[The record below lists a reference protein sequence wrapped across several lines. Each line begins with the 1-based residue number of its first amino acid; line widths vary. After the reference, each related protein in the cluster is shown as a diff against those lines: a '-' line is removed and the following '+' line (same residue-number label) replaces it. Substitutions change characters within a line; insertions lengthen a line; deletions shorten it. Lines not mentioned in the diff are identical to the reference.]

1 MKSHSHG
8 AVKMTAM
15 RYDAQRPRAANP
27 VRVQDLS
34 LRDGHQSL
42 FATRGR
48 TEDLLAVAAA
58 MDQVGFHSM
67 EVWGGATFDTSHRFL
82 NEDPW
87 ERLRLLRRR
96 ITGTPLS
103 MLLRGQNLVGYR
115 NYADDV
121 AEAFVQRACDH
132 GMDIFRVF
140 DALNDFRNF
149 STVVKVIRKNK
160 KHFQGTV
167 CYSLTE
173 PRMGGEVY
181 NLEYYLAKARE
192 LEALGA
198 DSICIKDMAGIVA
211 PYDAYAL
218 VAALKDAVKL
228 PIHLH
233 THFTSG
239 MGDLALLKA
248 VEAGVDVIDT
258 CLAPYAY
265 RSSHPAVEPLV
276 ASLLGTNRDTG
287 LDLSKLAEIGREME
301 KHIPKYVHLAD
312 ATRFAI
318 IDIDVLLHQTPGG
331 MLSNLVNQLKE
342 MKELDKLE
350 QVFQA
355 LPEVR
360 RELGQVPLVTPTS
373 QIVGTQTVNNVLF
386 DKPDHRYTRITEQV
400 KDLCY
405 GLYGATPRPI
415 DPQVQARALADY
427 PRGQKPITVRPGE
440 ILEPELETARKHA
453 GELARD
459 LDELLIYA
467 LFPVTGKRFLLWKH
481 GLEKPP
487 AEVAPRT
494 LEDVQRERD
503 LVTRALQQARVARPQ
518 AAQRP
523 PEASTPQAGRTAQ
536 PQAAQ
541 RPQVGATPLAGLQAF
556 EVYVNGEY
564 FRVEVGAE
572 GQPAIASAAASGSPP
587 AGPRPPQAGYAAAPQ
602 ADSPQGGLGA
612 LQTPQAG
619 SALSAPQAP
628 QAGFAPTAA
637 PPAGT
642 VVAAPLPG
650 MVVGYKKRAGDAVRT
665 GETVVVLEAMK
676 MHNNIE
682 APCDGTLAELHCRE
696 GDSVP
701 KGQPLFRIV

>member
-8 AVKMTAM
+8 AVQMTAM
-15 RYDAQRPRAANP
+15 RYEADRPKAANP
-27 VRVQDLS
+27 VKVQDLS

-48 TEDLLAVAAA
+48 TEDMLAVAVA
-58 MDQVGFHSM
+58 MDKVGFHSM

-87 ERLRLLRRR
+87 ERLRLLRGH

-115 NYADDV
+115 NYPDDV
-121 AEAFVQRACDH
+121 AEAFAQRACDH

-149 STVVKVIRKNK
+149 STVVKVIKKNK
-160 KHFQGTV
+160 KHFQGTI

-192 LEALGA
+192 LATLGA
-198 DSICIKDMAGIVA
+198 DSICIKDMAGILA
-211 PYDAYAL
+211 PYDAHAL
-218 VAALKDAVKL
+218 VAALKAAVKL
-228 PIHLH
+228 PINLH

-248 VEAGVDVIDT
+248 VEAGVDIIDT

-276 ASLLGTNRDTG
+276 AGLLGTSRDTG

-350 QVFQA
+350 KVFQA

-386 DKPDHRYTRITEQV
+386 DKPGQRYTRITEQV

-415 DPQVQARALADY
+415 DPQVRAKALADY
-427 PRGQKPITVRPGE
+427 PRGSKPIEVRPGE

-467 LFPVTGKRFLLWKH
+467 LFPVTGKRFLMWKH

-487 AEVAPRT
+487 AEVAART

-503 LVTRALQQARVARPQ
+503 LVSRTLQQARAPR
-518 AAQRP
+518 AGQRP
-523 PEASTPQAGRTAQ
+523 PADSTAGPRPASPAGSTTPQARV
-536 PQAAQ
+536 PQAGTA
-541 RPQVGATPLAGLQAF
+541 PLSSRQAF
-556 EVYVNGEY
+556 DVYVNGEY

-572 GQPAIASAAASGSPP
+572 GQPGLSAGYPPGAAFTPP
-587 AGPRPPQAGYAAAPQ
+587 AGFPAAP
-602 ADSPQGGLGA
+602 AAQGA
-612 LQTPQAG
+612 PSTSAPSAG
-619 SALSAPQAP
+619 STPPAQAVP
-628 QAGFAPTAA
+628 A
-637 PPAGT
+637 PAGT
-642 VVAAPLPG
+642 LVAAPLPG
-650 MVVGYKKRAGDAVRT
+650 MVVGYKKRAGEPVRT

-682 APCDGTLAELHCRE
+682 APCDGTLAELYCRE

-701 KGQPLFRIV
+701 KGQALFRIE

>member
-87 ERLRLLRRR
+87 ERLRLLRAR

-211 PYDAYAL
+211 PYDAFAL

-386 DKPDHRYTRITEQV
+386 DKPDRRYTRITEQV

-487 AEVAPRT
+487 AEVEPRT

-503 LVTRALQQARVARPQ
+503 LVTRALQQARAAPQAGSAAPPHAARRPQ
-518 AAQRP
+518 AGV
-523 PEASTPQAGRTAQ
+523 PQAGFSA
-536 PQAAQ
+536 
-541 RPQVGATPLAGLQAF
+541 PLAALQAF
-556 EVYVNGEY
+556 DVYVNGEY

-572 GQPAIASAAASGSPP
+572 GQPAIAPAAASG
-587 AGPRPPQAGYAAAPQ
+587 APQ
-602 ADSPQGGLGA
+602 APQK
-612 LQTPQAG
+612 G
-619 SALSAPQAP
+619 SELSAPQTP
-628 QAGFAPTAA
+628 QAGFAPAAA

-682 APCDGTLAELHCRE
+682 APCDGTLAELNCRE

>member
-1 MKSHSHG
+1 MKSDSHG

-15 RYDAQRPRAANP
+15 RYEADRPKAANP
-27 VRVQDLS
+27 VKVQDLS

-48 TEDLLAVAAA
+48 TEDLLAVAEA
-58 MDQVGFHSM
+58 MDKVGFYSM
-67 EVWGGATFDTSHRFL
+67 EVWGGATFDTSHRYL

-87 ERLRLLRRR
+87 ERLRLLRER

-115 NYADDV
+115 NYPDDV
-121 AEAFVQRACDH
+121 VEAFVQRACDH

-149 STVVKVIRKNK
+149 STVVKVIQKNK
-160 KHFQGTV
+160 KHFQGTI

-173 PRMGGEVY
+173 PRMGGEVF

-192 LEALGA
+192 LEAMGA

-218 VAALKDAVKL
+218 VAALKSAVKV
-228 PIHLH
+228 PIQFH

-287 LDLSKLAEIGREME
+287 LDLHKLAEIGREME

-342 MKELDKLE
+342 MAELDKLE
-350 QVFQA
+350 KVFQA

-386 DKPDHRYTRITEQV
+386 DKPGQRYSRITEQV
-400 KDLCY
+400 KDLCF

-415 DPQVQARALADY
+415 DPQVQAKALADY
-427 PRGQKPITVRPGE
+427 PRGREPITVRPGE

-453 GELARD
+453 GELARN

-467 LFPVTGKRFLLWKH
+467 LFPVTGKRFLMWKH

-487 AEVAPRT
+487 AEVTPRT
-494 LEDVQRERD
+494 LEDVQRERE
-503 LVTRALQQARVARPQ
+503 LIAKTLQQARVAGRQPAPQGGAAPAQ
-518 AAQRP
+518 AAH
-523 PEASTPQAGRTAQ
+523 TA
-536 PQAAQ
+536 PAAPVP
-541 RPQVGATPLAGLQAF
+541 RSAALQAF
-556 EVYVNGEY
+556 EVYVNGER
-564 FRVEVGAE
+564 FRVEVGPE
-572 GQPAIASAAASGSPP
+572 GLQ
-587 AGPRPPQAGYAAAPQ
+587 AAAPVP
-602 ADSPQGGLGA
+602 APAGDARSPAGASGGVPPARPRRRRARGA
-612 LQTPQAG
+612 
-619 SALSAPQAP
+619 
-628 QAGFAPTAA
+628 
-637 PPAGT
+637 AGT
-642 VVAAPLPG
+642 VVTAPLPG
-650 MVVGYKKRAGDAVRT
+650 LVVGYKKKAGDAVRT

-682 APCDGTLAELHCRE
+682 APCDGTLAEVHCRE
-696 GDSVP
+696 GDNVP
-701 KGQPLFRIV
+701 KDQPLFRIV

>member
-1 MKSHSHG
+1 MKSDSHG
-8 AVKMTAM
+8 AVHMTAM
-15 RYDAQRPRAANP
+15 RYDADRPKAANP
-27 VRVQDLS
+27 VKVQDLS

-48 TEDLLAVAAA
+48 TEDLLAVAGA
-58 MDQVGFHSM
+58 MDRVGFHSL

-87 ERLRLLRRR
+87 ERLRLLRGR

-149 STVVKVIRKNK
+149 ATVVKVIKKNK
-160 KHFQGTV
+160 KHFQGTI

-181 NLEYYLAKARE
+181 NLSYYLAKARE
-192 LEALGA
+192 LAALGA
-198 DSICIKDMAGIVA
+198 DSVCIKDMAGIVA

-218 VAALKDAVKL
+218 VAALKEAVKL

-248 VEAGVDVIDT
+248 VEAGVDIIDT

-276 ASLLGTNRDTG
+276 ASLLGTSRDTG
-287 LDLSKLAEIGREME
+287 LDLKKLAEIGREME

-350 QVFQA
+350 KVFQA

-360 RELGQVPLVTPTS
+360 RELGQLPLVTPTS

-386 DKPDHRYTRITEQV
+386 DKPDQRYTRITEQV

-415 DPQVQARALADY
+415 DPQVQAKALADY
-427 PRGQKPITVRPGE
+427 PRGKKPITVRPGE

-467 LFPVTGKRFLLWKH
+467 LFPVTGKRFLMWKH

-494 LEDVQRERD
+494 LEDVQRERE
-503 LVTRALQQARVARPQ
+503 LVLRALQQARTGTPPAGQAVAAASPPKAEAAVPRP
-518 AAQRP
+518 
-523 PEASTPQAGRTAQ
+523 S
-536 PQAAQ
+536 
-541 RPQVGATPLAGLQAF
+541 LQAF
-556 EVYVNGEY
+556 DVYVNGEY
-564 FRVEVGAE
+564 FRVEVGPE
-572 GQPAIASAAASGSPP
+572 GGPPILPASPAPAAVAAPQSPRPEPAGASAAPP
-587 AGPRPPQAGYAAAPQ
+587 PSAAP
-602 ADSPQGGLGA
+602 AA
-612 LQTPQAG
+612 
-619 SALSAPQAP
+619 SAPQ
-628 QAGFAPTAA
+628 
-637 PPAGT
+637 GT
-642 VVAAPLPG
+642 VVTAPLPG
-650 MVVGYKKRAGDAVRT
+650 MVVGYKKRAGDTVRA

>member
-1 MKSHSHG
+1 MKSDRHG

-15 RYDAQRPRAANP
+15 RYGAGRPKAADP
-27 VRVQDLS
+27 VKVQDLS

-48 TEDLLAVAAA
+48 TEDMLAVAAA
-58 MDQVGFHSM
+58 MDKVGFHSL

-87 ERLRLLRRR
+87 ERLALLRRH

-115 NYADDV
+115 NYPDDV

-149 STVVKVIRKNK
+149 STVVKVIKKNK
-160 KHFQGTV
+160 KHFQGTI

-181 NLEYYLAKARE
+181 NLEYYLAKAGE

-198 DSICIKDMAGIVA
+198 DSVCIKDMAGILA

-218 VAALKDAVKL
+218 VAALKAAVKL

-248 VEAGVDVIDT
+248 VEAGVDIIDT

-276 ASLLGTNRDTG
+276 VSLLGTSRDTG

-318 IDIDVLLHQTPGG
+318 IDIEVLLHQTPGG

-350 QVFQA
+350 KVFQA

-386 DKPDHRYTRITEQV
+386 DKPDQRYTRITEQV

-415 DPQVQARALADY
+415 DPQVQAKALADY
-427 PRGQKPITVRPGE
+427 PRGNKPITVRPGE
-440 ILEPELETARKHA
+440 ILEPELETARQHA
-453 GELARD
+453 GVLARD

-467 LFPVTGKRFLLWKH
+467 LFPVTGKRFLMWKH

-503 LVTRALQQARVARPQ
+503 LVTRALQQARAPRAGSTAQ
-518 AAQRP
+518 AAQGP
-523 PEASTPQAGRTAQ
+523 PAAPPAGAAGT
-536 PQAAQ
+536 QAASAAPAAQ
-541 RPQVGATPLAGLQAF
+541 QAGLQQQLQVF
-556 EVYVNGEY
+556 DVYVNGEY
-564 FRVEVGAE
+564 FRVEVGA
-572 GQPAIASAAASGSPP
+572 GAQPGLLAGGVPPASGLVPAPAAAAGPQSSRPAPATGPAAPAASAPAPSPAAGV
-587 AGPRPPQAGYAAAPQ
+587 
-602 ADSPQGGLGA
+602 SPQG
-612 LQTPQAG
+612 
-619 SALSAPQAP
+619 
-628 QAGFAPTAA
+628 
-637 PPAGT
+637 T
-642 VVAAPLPG
+642 VVPAPLPG
-650 MVVGYKKRAGDAVRT
+650 MVVGYKKRAGEAVRA

-676 MHNNIE
+676 MHNSIE
-682 APCDGTLAELHCRE
+682 APCDGTLAELYCRE

>member
-15 RYDAQRPRAANP
+15 RYDAGRPKAANP
-27 VRVQDLS
+27 VKVQDLS

-87 ERLRLLRRR
+87 ERLALLRGRV
-96 ITGTPLS
+96 TGTPLS

-149 STVVKVIRKNK
+149 LTVVKVIRKNK
-160 KHFQGTV
+160 KHFQGTI

-181 NLEYYLAKARE
+181 NLDYYLGKARE

-218 VAALKDAVKL
+218 VAALKDAVRL

-287 LDLSKLAEIGREME
+287 LDLKKLAEIGREME

-318 IDIDVLLHQTPGG
+318 IDMDVLLHQTPGG
-331 MLSNLVNQLKE
+331 MLSNLVNQLRE

-350 QVFQA
+350 KVFQA

-360 RELGQVPLVTPTS
+360 RELGQLPLVTPTS
-373 QIVGTQTVNNVLF
+373 QIVGIQTVNNVLF
-386 DKPDHRYTRITEQV
+386 DKPGQRYARITEQV

-415 DPQVQARALADY
+415 DPQVQAKALADY

-453 GELARD
+453 GELARN

-487 AEVAPRT
+487 AEVTPRT

-503 LVTRALQQARVARPQ
+503 LVNRTLQQARAAGPAGQPAASPPASPPKAEAAAHRP
-518 AAQRP
+518 
-523 PEASTPQAGRTAQ
+523 
-536 PQAAQ
+536 
-541 RPQVGATPLAGLQAF
+541 GLQSF
-556 EVYVNGEY
+556 DVYVNGEY

-572 GQPAIASAAASGSPP
+572 GSPAIAAGPGPAP
-587 AGPRPPQAGYAAAPQ
+587 AGPIPAAGPAPAARAPREPQP
-602 ADSPQGGLGA
+602 
-612 LQTPQAG
+612 
-619 SALSAPQAP
+619 AP
-628 QAGFAPTAA
+628 QAGPP
-637 PPAGT
+637 PPAEPQAGPTQAGT
-642 VVAAPLPG
+642 LVTAPLPG
-650 MVVGYKKRAGDAVRT
+650 MVVGYRKRAGEAVRT

-682 APCDGTLAELHCRE
+682 APCDGTLAEVHCRE

>member
-15 RYDAQRPRAANP
+15 RYDAGRPKAANP
-27 VRVQDLS
+27 VKVQDLS

-87 ERLRLLRRR
+87 ERLRLLRAR

-149 STVVKVIRKNK
+149 LTVVKVIRKNK
-160 KHFQGTV
+160 KHFQGTI

-192 LEALGA
+192 LEAMGA

-211 PYDAYAL
+211 PYDAYEL
-218 VAALKDAVKL
+218 VAALKEAVKP

-287 LDLSKLAEIGREME
+287 LDLKKLAEIGREME

-331 MLSNLVNQLKE
+331 MLSNLVNSLRE

-350 QVFQA
+350 KVFQA

-360 RELGQVPLVTPTS
+360 RELGQLPLVTPTS
-373 QIVGTQTVNNVLF
+373 QIVGIQTVNNVLF
-386 DKPDHRYTRITEQV
+386 DKPGQRYVRITEQV

-467 LFPVTGKRFLLWKH
+467 LFPVTGKRFLMWKH

-487 AEVAPRT
+487 AEVVPRT

-503 LVTRALQQARVARPQ
+503 LVSRTLQQARAAGPQLAPRPCFL
-518 AAQRP
+518 RFP
-523 PEASTPQAGRTAQ
+523 PQAGPCPA
-536 PQAAQ
+536 PACS
-541 RPQVGATPLAGLQAF
+541 PG
-556 EVYVNGEY
+556 VYVNGEAP
-564 FRVEVGAE
+564 RGGGGRRAAGRRRRPRRRSPRGGPVGSPRA
-572 GQPAIASAAASGSPP
+572 ARACSAAG
-587 AGPRPPQAGYAAAPQ
+587 RPDAQRAP
-602 ADSPQGGLGA
+602 G
-612 LQTPQAG
+612 
-619 SALSAPQAP
+619 
-628 QAGFAPTAA
+628 
-637 PPAGT
+637 
-642 VVAAPLPG
+642 AAPLPAWWWATRSAPARRCAPG
-650 MVVGYKKRAGDAVRT
+650 KRWSCWR
-665 GETVVVLEAMK
+665 
-676 MHNNIE
+676 
-682 APCDGTLAELHCRE
+682 P
-696 GDSVP
+696 
-701 KGQPLFRIV
+701 

>member
-15 RYDAQRPRAANP
+15 RYDAGRPRAANP
-27 VRVQDLS
+27 VKVQDLS

-87 ERLRLLRRR
+87 ERLRLLRAR

-149 STVVKVIRKNK
+149 LTVVKVIRKNK
-160 KHFQGTV
+160 KHFQGTI

-192 LEALGA
+192 LEAMGA

-211 PYDAYAL
+211 PYDAYEL
-218 VAALKDAVKL
+218 VAALKEAVKP

-287 LDLSKLAEIGREME
+287 LDVKKLAEIGREME

-331 MLSNLVNQLKE
+331 MLSNLVNSLRE

-350 QVFQA
+350 KVFQA

-360 RELGQVPLVTPTS
+360 RELGQLPLVTPTS
-373 QIVGTQTVNNVLF
+373 QIVGIQTVNNVLF
-386 DKPDHRYTRITEQV
+386 DKPGQRYTRITEQV

-467 LFPVTGKRFLLWKH
+467 LFPVTGKRFLMWKH

-487 AEVAPRT
+487 VEVAART

-503 LVTRALQQARVARPQ
+503 LVTRTLQQARAAGAPPAPQ
-518 AAQRP
+518 AALP
-523 PEASTPQAGRTAQ
+523 
-536 PQAAQ
+536 AA
-541 RPQVGATPLAGLQAF
+541 ATPKAGAAAPRAGLQSF
-556 EVYVNGEY
+556 DVYVNGEY

-572 GQPAIASAAASGSPP
+572 GRPVIA
-587 AGPRPPQAGYAAAPQ
+587 AGPGPAAPVPLPGSAPATPVPRATGAAPQ
-602 ADSPQGGLGA
+602 A
-612 LQTPQAG
+612 TPPPA
-619 SALSAPQAP
+619 AP
-628 QAGFAPTAA
+628 QAGPTQAGPA
-637 PPAGT
+637 QAGT
-642 VVAAPLPG
+642 LVTAPLPG
-650 MVVGYKKRAGDAVRT
+650 MVVGYKKRAGETVRT

>member
-1 MKSHSHG
+1 
-8 AVKMTAM
+8 
-15 RYDAQRPRAANP
+15 
-27 VRVQDLS
+27 
-34 LRDGHQSL
+34 
-42 FATRGR
+42 
-48 TEDLLAVAAA
+48 
-58 MDQVGFHSM
+58 M

-87 ERLRLLRRR
+87 ERLRLLRARV
-96 ITGTPLS
+96 TGTPLS

-149 STVVKVIRKNK
+149 LTVVKVIRKNK
-160 KHFQGTV
+160 KHFQGTI

-192 LEALGA
+192 LEAMGA

-211 PYDAYAL
+211 PYDAYEL
-218 VAALKDAVKL
+218 VAALKEAVKP

-287 LDLSKLAEIGREME
+287 LDLKKLAEIGREME

-331 MLSNLVNQLKE
+331 MLSNLVNSLRE

-350 QVFQA
+350 KVFQA

-360 RELGQVPLVTPTS
+360 RELGQLPLVTPTS
-373 QIVGTQTVNNVLF
+373 QIVGIQTVNNVLF
-386 DKPDHRYTRITEQV
+386 DKPGQRYVRITEQV
-400 KDLCY
+400 KDLCF

-467 LFPVTGKRFLLWKH
+467 LFPVTGKRFLMWKH

-487 AEVAPRT
+487 AEVTPRT
-494 LEDVQRERD
+494 LEDVRRERD
-503 LVTRALQQARVARPQ
+503 LVSRTLQQARAAGPQPAPQ
-518 AAQRP
+518 AALP
-523 PEASTPQAGRTAQ
+523 AAAPAAGAGPQAPRAS
-536 PQAAQ
+536 
-541 RPQVGATPLAGLQAF
+541 LQSF
-556 EVYVNGEY
+556 DVYVNGEY

-572 GQPAIASAAASGSPP
+572 GRPVIAAGPGPAAPVPPPGSAPITPVPRAPAAPPP
-587 AGPRPPQAGYAAAPQ
+587 AGPA
-602 ADSPQGGLGA
+602 
-612 LQTPQAG
+612 
-619 SALSAPQAP
+619 
-628 QAGFAPTAA
+628 
-637 PPAGT
+637 PAGT
-642 VVAAPLPG
+642 LVTAPLPG
-650 MVVGYKKRAGDAVRT
+650 MVVGYKKRAGETVRT

>member
-1 MKSHSHG
+1 MKSDSHG

-15 RYDAQRPRAANP
+15 RYGADRPKAANP
-27 VRVQDLS
+27 VKVQDLS

-48 TEDLLAVAAA
+48 TEDMLAVAVA
-58 MDQVGFHSM
+58 MDKVGFHSL

-87 ERLRLLRRR
+87 ERLTLLRRH

-115 NYADDV
+115 NYPDDV

-149 STVVKVIRKNK
+149 TTVVKVIKKNK

-198 DSICIKDMAGIVA
+198 DSVCIKDMAGILA
-211 PYDAYAL
+211 PYDAFAL
-218 VAALKDAVKL
+218 VAALKAAVKL

-248 VEAGVDVIDT
+248 VEAGVDIVDT

-276 ASLLGTNRDTG
+276 ASLLGTSRDTG
-287 LDLSKLAEIGREME
+287 LDLSRLAEIGREME

-350 QVFQA
+350 EVFQA

-373 QIVGTQTVNNVLF
+373 QIVGIQAVNNVLF
-386 DKPDHRYTRITEQV
+386 DKPGQRYTRITEQV

-415 DPQVQARALADY
+415 DPQVQAKALADY
-427 PRGQKPITVRPGE
+427 PRGNSPITVRPGE

-467 LFPVTGKRFLLWKH
+467 LFPVTGKRFLMWKH

-503 LVTRALQQARVARPQ
+503 LVTRALQQARAAQQSGESGQTGAPQAGAAAPAGPLEGPQARPQ
-518 AAQRP
+518 VFDV
-523 PEASTPQAGRTAQ
+523 T
-536 PQAAQ
+536 
-541 RPQVGATPLAGLQAF
+541 
-556 EVYVNGEY
+556 VNGEH
-564 FRVEVGAE
+564 FRVEVGA
-572 GQPAIASAAASGSPP
+572 GAVKPAGGPPGLPAGGGPPVPPPAASGPSPEP
-587 AGPRPPQAGYAAAPQ
+587 AAVAGPQAPRPAPAAAQAAGPALEPAAAP
-602 ADSPQGGLGA
+602 
-612 LQTPQAG
+612 
-619 SALSAPQAP
+619 
-628 QAGFAPTAA
+628 AA
-637 PPAGT
+637 QQGT

-650 MVVGYKKRAGDAVRT
+650 MVVGYKKRAGEAVRA
-665 GETVVVLEAMK
+665 GETVAVLEAMK

-682 APCDGTLAELHCRE
+682 APRDGTLAELYCRE

>member
-1 MKSHSHG
+1 
-8 AVKMTAM
+8 
-15 RYDAQRPRAANP
+15 
-27 VRVQDLS
+27 
-34 LRDGHQSL
+34 
-42 FATRGR
+42 
-48 TEDLLAVAAA
+48 
-58 MDQVGFHSM
+58 
-67 EVWGGATFDTSHRFL
+67 
-82 NEDPW
+82 
-87 ERLRLLRRR
+87 
-96 ITGTPLS
+96 
-103 MLLRGQNLVGYR
+103 
-115 NYADDV
+115 
-121 AEAFVQRACDH
+121 
-132 GMDIFRVF
+132 MDIFRVF

-149 STVVKVIRKNK
+149 LTVVKVIRKNK
-160 KHFQGTV
+160 KHFQGTI

-192 LEALGA
+192 LEAMGA

-218 VAALKDAVKL
+218 VAALKAAVKL

-248 VEAGVDVIDT
+248 VEAGVDIIDT

-276 ASLLGTNRDTG
+276 ASLLGTSRDTG

-350 QVFQA
+350 KVFQA

-373 QIVGTQTVNNVLF
+373 QIVGIQAVNNVLF
-386 DKPDHRYTRITEQV
+386 DKPDRRYTRITEQV

-415 DPQVQARALADY
+415 DPQVQAKALADY

-453 GELARD
+453 GELARN

-467 LFPVTGKRFLLWKH
+467 LFPVTGKRFLMWKH

-487 AEVAPRT
+487 VEVAART

-503 LVTRALQQARVARPQ
+503 LVTRTLQQARAARPQ
-518 AAQRP
+518 AA
-523 PEASTPQAGRTAQ
+523 PQAVLPPA
-536 PQAAQ
+536 
-541 RPQVGATPLAGLQAF
+541 ATPKAEAAAPRAGLQSF
-556 EVYVNGEY
+556 DVYVNGEY

-572 GQPAIASAAASGSPP
+572 GRPVIAAGPGPAGPIPAAAPVPAAPVPRAPAAPPP
-587 AGPRPPQAGYAAAPQ
+587 AGP
-602 ADSPQGGLGA
+602 
-612 LQTPQAG
+612 T
-619 SALSAPQAP
+619 
-628 QAGFAPTAA
+628 
-637 PPAGT
+637 PAGT
-642 VVAAPLPG
+642 LVTAPLPG
-650 MVVGYKKRAGDAVRT
+650 MVMGYKKRAGDAVRT

>member
-15 RYDAQRPRAANP
+15 RYDAGRPKAANP
-27 VRVQDLS
+27 VKVQDLS

-58 MDQVGFHSM
+58 MDQAGFHSM

-87 ERLRLLRRR
+87 ERLRLLRAR

-149 STVVKVIRKNK
+149 LTVVKVIRKNK
-160 KHFQGTV
+160 KHFQGTI

-181 NLEYYLAKARE
+181 NLDYYLDKARE

-211 PYDAYAL
+211 PYDAYEL
-218 VAALKDAVKL
+218 VAALKEAVKP

-287 LDLSKLAEIGREME
+287 LDLKKLAEIGREME

-331 MLSNLVNQLKE
+331 MLSNLVNSLRE

-350 QVFQA
+350 KVFQA

-360 RELGQVPLVTPTS
+360 RELGQLPLVTPTS
-373 QIVGTQTVNNVLF
+373 QIVGIQTVNNVLF
-386 DKPDHRYTRITEQV
+386 DKPGQRYVRITEQV
-400 KDLCY
+400 KDLCF

-467 LFPVTGKRFLLWKH
+467 LFPVTGKRFLMWKH

-487 AEVAPRT
+487 AEVTPRT
-494 LEDVQRERD
+494 LEDVRRERD
-503 LVTRALQQARVARPQ
+503 LVSRTLQQARAAGPQPAPQ
-518 AAQRP
+518 AALP
-523 PEASTPQAGRTAQ
+523 AAAPAAGAGPQAPRAS
-536 PQAAQ
+536 
-541 RPQVGATPLAGLQAF
+541 LQSF
-556 EVYVNGEY
+556 DVYVNGEY

-572 GQPAIASAAASGSPP
+572 GRPVIAAGPGPAAPVPPPGSAPITPVPP
-587 AGPRPPQAGYAAAPQ
+587 ATAAPLPAAPQ
-602 ADSPQGGLGA
+602 AGPA
-612 LQTPQAG
+612 
-619 SALSAPQAP
+619 
-628 QAGFAPTAA
+628 
-637 PPAGT
+637 PAGT
-642 VVAAPLPG
+642 LVTAPLPG
-650 MVVGYKKRAGDAVRT
+650 MVVGYKKRAGETVRT

>member
-15 RYDAQRPRAANP
+15 RYDAGRPKAANP
-27 VRVQDLS
+27 VKVQDLS

-87 ERLRLLRRR
+87 ERLRLLRARV
-96 ITGTPLS
+96 TGTPLS

-149 STVVKVIRKNK
+149 LTVVKVIRKNK
-160 KHFQGTV
+160 KHFQGTI

-192 LEALGA
+192 LEAMGA

-211 PYDAYAL
+211 PYDAYEL
-218 VAALKDAVKL
+218 VAALKQAVKP

-287 LDLSKLAEIGREME
+287 LDLKKLAEIGREME

-331 MLSNLVNQLKE
+331 MLSNLVNQLRE

-350 QVFQA
+350 KVFQA

-360 RELGQVPLVTPTS
+360 RELGQLPLVTPTS
-373 QIVGTQTVNNVLF
+373 QIVGIQTVNNVLF
-386 DKPDHRYTRITEQV
+386 DKPGQRYVRITEQV

-467 LFPVTGKRFLLWKH
+467 LFPVTGKRFLMWKH

-487 AEVAPRT
+487 AEVTPRT

-503 LVTRALQQARVARPQ
+503 LVSRTLQQARAAGPAVLPTPAAPAAGAAPQ
-518 AAQRP
+518 APR
-523 PEASTPQAGRTAQ
+523 AS
-536 PQAAQ
+536 
-541 RPQVGATPLAGLQAF
+541 LQAF

-572 GQPAIASAAASGSPP
+572 GRPVIAAGPGPAGPIPAAAPAPAAPVPRAPTAPPP
-587 AGPRPPQAGYAAAPQ
+587 AGPTPA
-602 ADSPQGGLGA
+602 GA
-612 LQTPQAG
+612 LVT
-619 SALSAPQAP
+619 
-628 QAGFAPTAA
+628 
-637 PPAGT
+637 
-642 VVAAPLPG
+642 APLPG
-650 MVVGYKKRAGDAVRT
+650 MVVGYKKRAGETVRT